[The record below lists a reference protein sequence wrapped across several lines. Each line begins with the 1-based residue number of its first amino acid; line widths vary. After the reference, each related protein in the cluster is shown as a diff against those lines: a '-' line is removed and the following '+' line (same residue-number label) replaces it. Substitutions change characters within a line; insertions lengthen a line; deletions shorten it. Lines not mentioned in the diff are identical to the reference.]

1 MPFARAPKMHGA
13 DEMGHE
19 SHHRSGVI
27 GQKTPHQRVH
37 HQRSCRP
44 IEIRV
49 ELENA
54 ARDQRRTTV
63 CSDKDSEI
71 ASAFA
76 EAETVYRQS
85 LAARSLASIMQE
97 AAINAAPE
105 HLAKMAAWAAQK
117 A

>member
-1 MPFARAPKMHGA
+1 
-13 DEMGHE
+13 
-19 SHHRSGVI
+19 
-27 GQKTPHQRVH
+27 
-37 HQRSCRP
+37 
-44 IEIRV
+44 
-49 ELENA
+49 
-54 ARDQRRTTV
+54 V

-117 A
+117 V